1 MKNKKQKKINIVDKM
16 KATEPAKN
24 ERLVHL
30 KSKHFKCHYFLILEL
45 HLLCL
50 FILDIGLSHSEGHV
64 GIYFNKTKLK

>member
-1 MKNKKQKKINIVDKM
+1 M

-30 KSKHFKCHYFLILEL
+30 KSKHFKFHYFLILEL

-64 GIYFNKTKLK
+64 GIFF

>member
-30 KSKHFKCHYFLILEL
+30 KSKHFKCHYFFNFRTS
-45 HLLCL
+45 
-50 FILDIGLSHSEGHV
+50 FIVLVYIGYRFV
-64 GIYFNKTKLK
+64 P

>member
-30 KSKHFKCHYFLILEL
+30 KKFKCHYFLILEL

-50 FILDIGLSHSEGHV
+50 FILDLGLSHSEGHV
-64 GIYFNKTKLK
+64 GIFFNKTKLK